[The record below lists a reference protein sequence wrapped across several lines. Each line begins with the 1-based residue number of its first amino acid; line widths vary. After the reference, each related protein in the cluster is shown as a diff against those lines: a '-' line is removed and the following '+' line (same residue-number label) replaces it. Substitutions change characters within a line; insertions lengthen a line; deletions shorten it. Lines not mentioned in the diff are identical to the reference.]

1 MTADFTLLSSELVTA
16 EATEYQRR
24 VANLSLL
31 PIEYASLLTT
41 FLKHLDEDSRLT
53 NIEKERRITALF
65 SHSQLP
71 VGLLR
76 VFALS
81 ARDIKNPILRNGI
94 ARLLPPDFK
103 SLTSA
108 KEQTAAPD
116 SQRLESGLASHS
128 DTESPH
134 TSAEARFELSNEAAD
149 VVFLSLD
156 EDQASR
162 KLLEGKFTALRY
174 STLAELEDAL
184 NTNEDICAVIVEDSF
199 LSTLSKDGQKKLLS
213 TLSAYS
219 TFIWLKLSET
229 NLLLTRDEVSDIIS
243 EARCTLR
250 EPSLKQVLLTN
261 RTGIQ
266 ERDLASIATCRDS
279 LARDKSASLFVP
291 GEIGDGELRLLVA
304 ALTDFVRRKHFRLK
318 ASVTSIRTKFVQ
330 SGRPD
335 DAKVAVVRVNELR
348 IPIVIKIA
356 SGLWREIIKDE
367 ARRFH
372 TFIESGDKDLHP
384 EVHLHGKS
392 ALMIFGLI
400 ESGDDDQEPAPTLDE
415 VLKGFWLSEMYGN
428 DLAQKHEQII
438 KAYNRAIKKV
448 TQLNTIRCQ
457 EKGFEC
463 KANPYLEELKKMESR
478 GFDWGLGQSA
488 LQKRQDSEN
497 LIQPA
502 SQRAVAQGD
511 LHTRNILLRGEN
523 GFLIDYAY
531 SGPGHP
537 CTDLV
542 RLELSLFF
550 NYFTPFVTEQVLI
563 DLQRDLT
570 HHHSSSPQVLSKY
583 PEVFRSHT
591 NRLCIE
597 MCIIAREAV
606 GTVLKS
612 HALGWE
618 HYRAIKLLAAW
629 QALQVSNLQRS
640 LVRVVIAAL

>member
-1 MTADFTLLSSELVTA
+1 MIADFTLLSSQLGSA
-16 EATEYQRR
+16 GATEYHRC
-24 VANLSLL
+24 VANLTLS
-31 PIEYASLLTT
+31 PIEYASLLTF
-41 FLKHLDEDSRLT
+41 FLKRLDDDSTLS
-53 NIEKERRITALF
+53 NAEKERRITSLF
-65 SHSQLP
+65 LHSQLP
-71 VGLLR
+71 AGLLR
-76 VFALS
+76 TFALS
-81 ARDIKNPILRNGI
+81 AREIKNPVLRNGI
-94 ARLLPPDFK
+94 ARLLPPDLR
-103 SLTSA
+103 SLTST
-108 KEQTAAPD
+108 KQLIAAPD
-116 SQRLESGLASHS
+116 SQWLESSSASHPA
-128 DTESPH
+128 TEPPH
-134 TSAEARFELSNEAAD
+134 APTEARLELSNEAAD

-184 NTNEDICAVIVEDSF
+184 NTNEDICAVIVEESF
-199 LSTLSKDGQKKLLS
+199 LSTLSKDDQKKLLS
-213 TLSAYS
+213 TLSSYS
-219 TFIWLKLSET
+219 TFIWLKLCET
-229 NLLLTRDEVSDIIS
+229 NLLLTRSEVSDIIS
-243 EARCTLR
+243 EARCALS

-261 RTGIQ
+261 RAGIQ

-304 ALTDFVRRKHFRLK
+304 ALTDFVRRKRFRLK
-318 ASVTSIRTKFVQ
+318 ASVTSIKTKFVQ

-348 IPIVIKIA
+348 IPIVVKVA

-372 TFIESGDKDLHP
+372 TFIESGDKELHP
-384 EVHLHGKS
+384 EVHLHGRT

-415 VLKGFWLSEMYGN
+415 VLKGFWLSEMYGD
-428 DLAQKHEQII
+428 DLMQKHEQIL

-448 TQLNTIRCQ
+448 IQLNTIRSQ

-463 KANPYLEELKKMESR
+463 KANPYLEELKKMEGR
-478 GFDWGLGQSA
+478 GFDWGLGQDA
-488 LQKRQDSEN
+488 LQKRNESEH
-497 LIQPA
+497 LIRGE
-502 SQRAVAQGD
+502 SQKAIAQGD

-550 NYFTPFVTEQVLI
+550 NYFTPFVSEQVLI

-570 HHHSSSPQVLSKY
+570 HHHFSSPQLLSKY
-583 PEVFRSHT
+583 PDVFRSHM

-597 MCIIAREAV
+597 MCIIAREAIDI
-606 GTVLKS
+606 VLKS

-629 QALQVSNLQRS
+629 QALQVSTLQRS
-640 LVRVVIAAL
+640 LVRVVIAAI